1 MIRALKSFTII
12 AVLAFAGMG
21 MYYAG
26 KKALSLFDPAEKST
40 PVKVAKKIAPAK
52 LVRVDEPEDMLKVQ
66 RAKEAS
72 QPFTFYE
79 ILNDKSMDKFVG
91 LDGKVH
97 TVIYPSSSAET
108 SEETHSGSDESPDS
122 VNDDSVAEEPMM
134 ALEALEA
141 ALTKLVSST
150 ETPKTAEP
158 AQETVSEPAAKVIVA
173 EKKSPDPLHSLKLL
187 QPISS
192 SPTVQLARLN
202 ATPGAKGLN
211 TVVGQKKEGYSLQV
225 SSLKDSSKAQE
236 LVGKLQKKGYNAYF
250 KTAVVPTGGVWNR
263 VYIGPFAQLD
273 QAKTFRTHYAKAEG
287 TSPLLVKLP

>member
-12 AVLAFAGMG
+12 AILAFAGMG

-26 KKALSLFDPAEKST
+26 KNALSLFDPAEKSA

-52 LVRVDEPEDMLKVQ
+52 SVRVEEPKDTLNKQ

-79 ILNDKSMDKFVG
+79 ILNDKSMDKFMG

-97 TVIYPSSSAET
+97 TVVYPST
-108 SEETHSGSDESPDS
+108 SPKITEETNSASDESPEPED
-122 VNDDSVAEEPMM
+122 DDSLAEEPMM

-150 ETPKTAEP
+150 PPSQKTEP
-158 AQETVSEPAAKVIVA
+158 DPAKVMVA
-173 EKKSPDPLHSLKLL
+173 EKVSSDPLQSLKLL
-187 QPISS
+187 QPIST
-192 SPTVQLARLN
+192 SPVVQLARLN
-202 ATPGAKGLN
+202 ATPGTKGLN
-211 TVVGQKKEGYSLQV
+211 SVVGQQREGYSLQV
-225 SSLKDSSKAQE
+225 SSLKDISKAQE
-236 LVGKLQKKGYNAYF
+236 LVGKLQKKGYTAYF

-273 QAKTFRTHYAKAEG
+273 QAKTIRTHYAKAEG